1 LRLQVFCH
9 SQQDALLVML
19 SLLHP
24 VALMMMPSVAL
35 VAAGVW
41 WNSNTISHHFLH
53 LPFFRSR
60 AVNRLF
66 SLYLTV
72 LLGIPQSLWRDRHL
86 AHHRGSDIPVSRGSA
101 IVVESLLIAA
111 LWSLLIIV
119 SPQFFVAV
127 YLPGYAIGLLLCYLH
142 GHFEHAGG
150 TTSNYGAIYNLLFFN
165 DGYHVEHHGNPSRHW
180 TRMRESRLEGSKTSR
195 WPAILRWLEVFSL
208 ESLERMVLRRRILQW
223 FLLRTHANAIQKLLP
238 LFPAIQSALIIGG
251 GMYPRTAI
259 LLKRLL
265 PNARIQILD
274 SDLEHLQMARAF
286 LDGGNCMEHAHYGPN
301 FPVNA
306 DLLVIPLSF
315 SGSREAIY
323 REPPAR
329 AVLVHDWIWRRRG
342 RSAIVS
348 FLLLKRLNLI
358 LR

>member
-1 LRLQVFCH
+1 
-9 SQQDALLVML
+9 
-19 SLLHP
+19 
-24 VALMMMPSVAL
+24 
-35 VAAGVW
+35 
-41 WNSNTISHHFLH
+41 
-53 LPFFRSR
+53 
-60 AVNRLF
+60 
-66 SLYLTV
+66 
-72 LLGIPQSLWRDRHL
+72 
-86 AHHRGSDIPVSRGSA
+86 
-101 IVVESLLIAA
+101 
-111 LWSLLIIV
+111 
-119 SPQFFVAV
+119 
-127 YLPGYAIGLLLCYLH
+127 
-142 GHFEHAGG
+142 
-150 TTSNYGAIYNLLFFN
+150 
-165 DGYHVEHHGNPSRHW
+165 
-180 TRMRESRLEGSKTSR
+180 MRESRLEGSKTSR

-238 LFPAIQSALIIGG
+238 SFPAIQSALIIGG
-251 GMYPRTAI
+251 GMYPRSAI
-259 LLKRLL
+259 LLKKLL